1 MKNELPKTKID
12 ERTGIEYRLEG
23 DYYIPNLTLPKQET
37 IILNK
42 YGRMRLNY
50 LKEHKK
56 AEYSI
61 MLLDGTLNAHL
72 KEIQE
77 TAQNRVE
84 QIINKIKA
92 ESDLTEEM
100 KDTDILYWVGTMNA
114 IKNQAEEIVA
124 IMNEEDKKHEIR
136 YDEITEKILKNVP
149 KQNQKYV
156 RQQLDVLDRNYMEYL
171 DYWCEKYYR
180 NGFADVIELFRM

>member
-23 DYYIPNLTLPKQET
+23 DYYIPNLTLPKQEA

-61 MLLDGTLNAHL
+61 MWY
-72 KEIQE
+72 
-77 TAQNRVE
+77 
-84 QIINKIKA
+84 IKRTF
-92 ESDLTEEM
+92 E
-100 KDTDILYWVGTMNA
+100 
-114 IKNQAEEIVA
+114 
-124 IMNEEDKKHEIR
+124 
-136 YDEITEKILKNVP
+136 
-149 KQNQKYV
+149 
-156 RQQLDVLDRNYMEYL
+156 RNS
-171 DYWCEKYYR
+171 R
-180 NGFADVIELFRM
+180 NSSK